1 MVFDGEEIKILIA
14 KDLNLLRGIFLTG
27 EISKILVVRK
37 DFFPFIMFRIKIQGK
52 SEQPIHGWCNNFFD
66 IFGKKGDTWR
76 MILGDKSARHGF
88 ILRDLILI
96 GLFEISHNCVPECT
110 LQTKFL
116 LKLI

>member
-66 IFGKKGDTWR
+66 IFSKKGDTWR

>member
-1 MVFDGEEIKILIA
+1 MLFDGEEIKILIA

-37 DFFPFIMFRIKIQGK
+37 DFFPFIIFRIKVQGK
-52 SEQPIHGWCNNFFD
+52 REQTIRGWCNNFFD

-76 MILGDKSARHGF
+76 MNLGDNPARHGF

-96 GLFEISHNCVPECT
+96 EPCEISHNCVPECT
-110 LQTKFL
+110 LQAKCL